1 MAQSL
6 TRRFV
11 PAAILAC
18 ILAIYIFNVER
29 WHPEFFFGRTHDDSL
44 YFSSAQALAEHR
56 GYIIASFPGAPAQ
69 TKYPILFPWLLQW
82 VWKWNPSFPSNLKSA
97 IHLTEF
103 FGCWA
108 LIASFFLFRKLLG
121 IGNAAA
127 CILVGVLAFQSMF
140 VRMSGLIMSDV
151 PFMALLLA
159 AYALAGDAL
168 RPAGRW
174 RDAALLGAIVGM
186 SFGLRS
192 IAIAAIVGFL
202 LVGLW
207 RRAFRQS
214 TIFCATVGLVGGGI
228 MFATRLANGNAPQL
242 DPSGGGLGWQQLA
255 AYYSGY
261 LKFWPIAVPSAHA
274 LLALAKANA
283 LYLISAPG
291 SYLATPFVNRGPLVS
306 ALLTVLIL
314 VGLWRQK
321 RDARWQPVLAVSA
334 LYCAILVV
342 WPWSPERFLL
352 PLLPIFLAALV
363 VELKRIVPMIRKR
376 IASGNPFVERSI
388 AAVMSLA
395 LIAPLMMAFWDF
407 AVRDPHRAT
416 DSAKSQ
422 AANLAQR
429 EEAYCWIRKS
439 TPADARIVAYEDAV
453 LYLYTQRQSLR
464 PIAFSVEFGYLNDRS
479 ALQRDFDHFFDAATH
494 VEATYWLA
502 TDDDYHE
509 ELGAD
514 EIRSR
519 TQQLEAKMTTV
530 LRSTDGSVRVHEH
543 SRTNEP

>member
-1 MAQSL
+1 MAQPI
-6 TRRFV
+6 TRRFA
-11 PAAILAC
+11 PAAFLAC

-29 WHPEFFFGRTHDDSL
+29 WRPEFFFGRTHDDSL
-44 YFSSAQALAEHR
+44 YLSSAKALAEGR
-56 GYIIASFPGAPAQ
+56 GYIIASFPGSPAQ
-69 TKYPILFPWLLQW
+69 TKYPILFPWLLHW
-82 VWKWNPSFPSNLKSA
+82 VWKWDPSFPANLRPA
-97 IHLTEF
+97 IRLTEF

-121 IGNAAA
+121 IGSGAA
-127 CILVGVLAFQSMF
+127 CFLVGALAFQSMF

-151 PFMALLLA
+151 PFMALLLTA
-159 AYALAGDAL
+159 FVVADYAL

-174 RDAALLGAIVGM
+174 RDAALLGVIVGM

-192 IAIAAIVGFL
+192 IAVAAIAGFL
-202 LVGLW
+202 VVGLW
-207 RRAFRQS
+207 RHALKQS
-214 TIFCATVGLVGGGI
+214 AIFSAAVGIAAGGI
-228 MFATRLANGNAPQL
+228 AFATRLAIGNAPGI
-242 DPSGGGLGWQQLA
+242 DPTGGGLGWQQLA

-274 LLALAKANA
+274 LFALARANA
-283 LYLISAPG
+283 LYLISVPG
-291 SYLATPFVNRGPLVS
+291 SYLATPFANRGPLIS

-321 RDARWQPVLAVSA
+321 RDARWQPVLAVAA

-363 VELKRIVPMIRKR
+363 VELKRVVPMLRKK
-376 IASGNPFVERSI
+376 ITSGNPFAERSI

-395 LIAPLMMAFWDF
+395 LIAPLMMGLWDF
-407 AVRDPHRAT
+407 AVRDPHRAM

-429 EEAYCWIRKS
+429 EEAYRWIRQNRS
-439 TPADARIVAYEDAV
+439 ADAHILAYEDAV
-453 LYLYTQRQSLR
+453 LYLYTNRQSLR

-479 ALQRDFDHFFDAATH
+479 ALQRDFEHFFDAANH
-494 VEATYWLA
+494 VGATYWLA

-514 EIRSR
+514 EIRGR
-519 TQQLEAKMTTV
+519 TRELEAKVPTV
-530 LRSTDGSVRVHEH
+530 FRSADGSVRVHPRFYAEK
-543 SRTNEP
+543 P

>member
-1 MAQSL
+1 MAQPI
-6 TRRFV
+6 TRRFA
-11 PAAILAC
+11 PAAFLAC

-44 YFSSAQALAEHR
+44 YFSSAKALAEGH
-56 GYIIASFPGAPAQ
+56 GYVIASFPGSPAQ

-82 VWKWNPSFPSNLKSA
+82 VWKCDPSFPSNLRPA
-97 IHLTEF
+97 IRLTEF
-103 FGCWA
+103 FGCWG

-127 CILVGVLAFQSMF
+127 SFLVGVLAFQSMF

-151 PFMALLLA
+151 PFMALLLTA
-159 AYALAGDAL
+159 FALADDAL
-168 RPAGRW
+168 RRDGRW
-174 RDAALLGAIVGM
+174 LNVVLLGGIVGM

-192 IAIAAIVGFL
+192 IAIAAIAGFL
-202 LVGLW
+202 VVGLW
-207 RRAFRQS
+207 RHAFRQS
-214 TIFCATVGLVGGGI
+214 AIFSAAVGIVAGGI
-228 MFATRLANGNAPQL
+228 AFATRLAIGSAPRI
-242 DPSGGGLGWQQLA
+242 DPSGGGLGWRQLA

-274 LLALAKANA
+274 LFALARANA
-283 LYLISAPG
+283 LYLISVPG
-291 SYLATPFVNRGPLVS
+291 SYLATPFANRGPLIS
-306 ALLTVLIL
+306 AMLTVLIL

-321 RDARWQPVLAVSA
+321 RDARWQPVLAVAA

-363 VELKRIVPMIRKR
+363 VELKRIVPMLRKK
-376 IASGNPFVERSI
+376 ITSGNPFAERSI

-395 LIAPLMMAFWDF
+395 LIAPLMMGFWDF
-407 AVRDPHRAT
+407 AVRDPHRAM

-429 EEAYCWIRKS
+429 EEAYRWIRQN

-453 LYLYTQRQSLR
+453 LYLYTNRQSLR

-479 ALQRDFDHFFDAATH
+479 ALQRDFDHFFDAANR
-494 VEATYWLA
+494 VGATYWLA

-519 TQQLEAKMTTV
+519 TQQLEASTPIDF
-530 LRSTDGSVRVHEH
+530 RSVERAARVHDLPDVY
-543 SRTNEP
+543 RK